1 MDKYDPEWSKP
12 DITHPTRL
20 PRACIYATKLILY
33 LVLLLAL
40 IYLGFFVLMASVVFL
55 VPDVGPRPVWA
66 TILVLA
72 MWVVYLT
79 AIVRTGLKTGV
90 CVEVGAVSIRVRY
103 SRKCDRHAMTLHA
116 SSRRRLTEL

>member
-79 AIVRTGLKTGV
+79 AIVRTGLKT
-90 CVEVGAVSIRVRY
+90 VEFVWKLA
-103 SRKCDRHAMTLHA
+103 
-116 SSRRRLTEL
+116 RLAYGYDIPESVTGTP